1 MQYEIY
7 ICKITTSFCS
17 ERNPTSV
24 QSLRVGINIGQHI
37 KKPLKSPTGGL
48 ILLLTQCAEPNIFIQ
63 NAVSINISIHFD
75 TKAYIHWHRLIFIH
89 SCLPLNY
96 ILFIIL
102 ICGHVWAPI
111 TREQNICVC
120 FFFFFKFCSFC
131 ILCPSL
137 TWWTHTPHPS
147 LLPHYIPFSF
157 SKVPVFCSSH
167 RLPLWLF
174 YPKCICSSFWIHC
187 LAGLWQI
194 RTTVCNR
201 GGLGCF
207 CIPLGVSV
215 SLSRLTSLPSP
226 VASLSLSIFLTLC
239 LN

>member
-1 MQYEIY
+1 MQYIKYMWCWHQYRTTHKKTFEKPHRWIDIATNTMCRAKY
-7 ICKITTSFCS
+7 IHPKCS
-17 ERNPTSV
+17 IDKHFYT
-24 QSLRVGINIGQHI
+24 LWY
-37 KKPLKSPTGGL
+37 KSIHT
-48 ILLLTQCAEPNIFIQ
+48 LTQ
-63 NAVSINISIHFD
+63 
-75 TKAYIHWHRLIFIH
+75 TYIHTLMFAPELYLVYH
-89 SCLPLNY
+89 SNMWSCMGSHHQRTKYL
-96 ILFIIL
+96 
-102 ICGHVWAPI
+102 
-111 TREQNICVC
+111 CV

-131 ILCPSL
+131 ISCPSL